1 VNRLFLTPKGV
12 LRLRFRIA
20 LSFALVGLVIAVIMS
35 VSLSYVAS
43 GQVFSQIQRRALT
56 AAQLAA
62 AQQDGDLHAQLVR
75 PEDDNSDA
83 YRLLQSKNTQILA
96 SDPDI
101 TSVYTMR
108 LDENNNIYFVVD
120 VVRDDI
126 ALVAEAAKLGEFYI
140 EGTPLLT
147 QNFTSMT
154 DAIVEEEIY
163 TDNWGTTLSA
173 YAPFYRSDGTLEGII
188 GVDISAESIQA
199 TRQSFHN
206 LSSTITIIVVLLVSA
221 LGFALGSLTARPLEE
236 MSESAEKMIAGD
248 FTQGVRVGSQ
258 DEIGMLAGSFNQMNT
273 QLRSL
278 ITDLE
283 GRVAERTV
291 ALTSRSEELEKL
303 AAQEERR
310 AIQLQAIAQVSA
322 IINTVQNIEELLPR
336 ITGVISDQFEYY
348 HVGIFLLSEDRRFA
362 ILRAANS
369 EGGQKMLAR
378 NHRLQV
384 GGAGIVGFVTSTGI
398 PRIALDVGD
407 DAFFFNNPD
416 LPDTRSE
423 VAVPLRLGKQIIGA
437 LDVQSTRAAAFSQ
450 SDIDLLSVLADQ
462 VTVALE
468 NARVFEETR
477 KSLAEAQN
485 IYRQYLRTQWTEFI
499 REEKRVGYTY
509 GQAKTQAL
517 NVHQVAPEIDE
528 ARSTG
533 ETKIVQEEDARV
545 AVPIKLRGEV
555 IGVLR
560 LKSEGNREWSEDEL
574 DIIRAVAE
582 RVAIAS
588 ENARLVTETQ
598 RKAAKEETIGQIT
611 SKISSSVNM
620 RNILQTTVEEL
631 GRALP
636 GSEIVI
642 QFREN
647 NEQG

>member
-1 VNRLFLTPKGV
+1 VNRLFLTPRGV

-20 LSFALVGLVIAVIMS
+20 LSFALVGLVIAIVMS
-35 VSLSYVAS
+35 VSLSYIA
-43 GQVFSQIQRRALT
+43 GNQALSQIQRRALT
-56 AAQLAA
+56 TVQLAA
-62 AQQDGDLHAQLVR
+62 VQQDGDLHAQLIG
-75 PEDDNSDA
+75 PEDESSETYNLF
-83 YRLLQSKNTQILA
+83 RNKNMQIMA
-96 SDPDI
+96 ADPDI

-120 VVRDDI
+120 VVRDDV
-126 ALVAEAAKLGEFYI
+126 ALETEAAKLGEFYT

-147 QNFTSMT
+147 QNFASLTE
-154 DAIVEEEIY
+154 AIAEEQIY
-163 TDNWGTTLSA
+163 TDSWGTSLSA
-173 YAPFYRSDGTLEGII
+173 YAPFYRSDGTVEGII

-199 TRQSFHN
+199 VRQSFHN
-206 LSSTITIIVVLLVSA
+206 LSSTITLIVVLLASA
-221 LGFALGSLTARPLEE
+221 LGFTLGSLTARPLEE
-236 MSESAEKMIAGD
+236 MAESAEKMIAGD
-248 FTQGVRVGSQ
+248 FSQEVEVGAQ
-258 DEIGMLAGSFNQMNT
+258 DEIGMLAGNFNQMNT

-336 ITGVISDQFEYY
+336 ITSVISDQFEYY
-348 HVGIFLLSEDRRFA
+348 HVGIFLLSDDKRFA
-362 ILRAANS
+362 VLRAANS

-423 VAVPLRLGKQIIGA
+423 VSVPLRLGKQVIGA

-509 GQAKTQAL
+509 GQDKTRAL
-517 NVHQVAPEIDE
+517 ETHQSAPEIDD

-533 ETKIVQEEDARV
+533 EIKIIQEEDARV

-560 LKSEGNREWSEDEL
+560 LKSEGNREWSDDEL

>member
-1 VNRLFLTPKGV
+1 MNRLFLTSRGV

-20 LSFALVGLVIAVIMS
+20 LSFALVSMVIAIVVS
-35 VSLSYVAS
+35 VSLSYAAS
-43 GQVFSQIQRRALT
+43 NQIFSQIQRRALT
-56 AAQLAA
+56 TAQLAA
-62 AQQDGDLHAQLVR
+62 AQQDGDLHAQLIR
-75 PEDDNSDA
+75 PEDDNSEA
-83 YRLLQSKNTQILA
+83 YRLLRNRNAQIMA
-96 SDPDI
+96 TDPDI

-108 LDENNNIYFVVD
+108 MDNNGNIYFVVD
-120 VVRDDI
+120 VVRDDV
-126 ALVAEAAKLGEFYI
+126 AAFAEAAKLGEFYI

-147 QNFTSMT
+147 QNFASMT
-154 DAIVEEEIY
+154 DALVEDEIY
-163 TDNWGTTLSA
+163 TDSWGTAMSA

-188 GVDISAESIQA
+188 GVDISADAIQA
-199 TRQSFHN
+199 ARQSFNN
-206 LSSTITIIVVLLVSA
+206 LSIIITILVVVLVSG
-221 LGFALGSLTARPLEE
+221 LGFALGSMTARPLEE
-236 MSESAEKMIAGD
+236 MAESAEKMIAGD
-248 FTQGVRVGSQ
+248 FTQEVNVGAK
-258 DEIGMLAGSFNQMNT
+258 DEIGILAESFNQVNT
-273 QLRSL
+273 QLRGL

-291 ALTSRSEELEKL
+291 ELTSRSEELEKL

-310 AIQLQAIAQVSA
+310 AIQLQAIAQVST

-336 ITGVISDQFEYY
+336 ITSVISDQFDYY
-348 HVGIFLLSEDRRFA
+348 HVGIFLLSEDKRFA
-362 ILRAANS
+362 VLRAANS

-499 REEKRVGYTY
+499 REEKRVGYIY
-509 GQAKTQAL
+509 GQDKTRALEAPQA
-517 NVHQVAPEIDE
+517 APEIDE

-533 ETKIVQEEDARV
+533 EIKIVQDEDTRV

-560 LKSEGNREWSEDEL
+560 LKLQGNREWSEDEL

>member
-12 LRLRFRIA
+12 LRFRVRIA
-20 LSFALVGLVIAVIMS
+20 LTFALIGLAVAII
-35 VSLSYVAS
+35 VSISLYYATR
-43 GQVFSQIQRRALT
+43 GQILTQIQQRALT
-56 AAQLAA
+56 TVQLAA
-62 AQQDGDLHAQLVR
+62 SQQNGDSHSLLVTSNDEGGEVYNLIR
-75 PEDDNSDA
+75 EQN
-83 YRLLQSKNTQILA
+83 LEILRI
-96 SDPDI
+96 DPDVI
-101 TSVYTMR
+101 SIYTMR
-108 LDENNNIYFVVD
+108 LDENNNIYYVVD
-120 VVRDDI
+120 VVRED
-126 ALVAEAAKLGEFYI
+126 VAETKEPASLGEFHI
-140 EGTPLLT
+140 EATPLLV
-147 QNFTSMT
+147 QNFAFMP
-154 DAIVEEEIY
+154 DAIVEEDIL
-163 TDNWGTTLSA
+163 TDGSEPILSA
-173 YAPFYRSDGTLEGII
+173 YTPFYRSDGTVEGII
-188 GVDISAESIQA
+188 GIDMSAESIQVA
-199 TRQSFHN
+199 QRAIRDIS
-206 LSSTITIIVVLLVSA
+206 IIVILIIIPLVTIV
-221 LGFALGSLTARPLEE
+221 GFVLGSLTAQPLEE
-236 MSESAEKMIAGD
+236 IAESAERIIAGD
-248 FTQGVRVGSQ
+248 FSQEVEVGIQ
-258 DEIGMLAGSFNQMNT
+258 DEVGILAETFNQMSA
-273 QLRSL
+273 QLRGL

-291 ALTSRSEELEKL
+291 ALTTRSDEFEKL

-336 ITGVISDQFEYY
+336 ITSVISDQFEYY
-348 HVGIFLLSEDRRFA
+348 HVGIFLLSEDGRYA
-362 ILRAANS
+362 VLRAANS

-378 NHRLQV
+378 NHRLRV
-384 GGAGIVGFVTSTGI
+384 GAAGIVGYVTSTGI

-437 LDVQSTRAAAFSQ
+437 LDVQSNKAAAFSQ
-450 SDIDLLSVLADQ
+450 PDVDLLSVLADQ
-462 VTVALE
+462 VTVAIE
-468 NARVFEETR
+468 NARIFEETR
-477 KSLAEAQN
+477 RSLAEAQN

-499 REEKRVGYTY
+499 HEEKRVGYTY
-509 GQAKTQAL
+509 GQAKTQSLETAQATPAI
-517 NVHQVAPEIDE
+517 NE
-528 ARSTG
+528 ARRSG
-533 ETKIVQEEDARV
+533 EIQIVSDDSQM

-555 IGVLR
+555 IGVLS
-560 LKSEGNREWSEDEL
+560 LKLQENREWNDDEV

-582 RVAIAS
+582 RVAIAA

>member
-1 VNRLFLTPKGV
+1 MNRLFLTQKGV
-12 LRLRFRIA
+12 LRFRVRIA
-20 LSFALVGLVIAVIMS
+20 LTFALIGLVVAII
-35 VSLSYVAS
+35 VSISLYYATS
-43 GQVFSQIQRRALT
+43 GQILTQIQQRALT
-56 AAQLAA
+56 TVQLAA
-62 AQQDGDLHAQLVR
+62 SQQNGDSHSLLVT
-75 PEDDNSDA
+75 PSDQEGEV
-83 YRLLQSKNTQILA
+83 YNLIREQNLEILRI
-96 SDPDI
+96 DPDVLSI
-101 TSVYTMR
+101 YTMR
-108 LDENNNIYFVVD
+108 LDENNNIYYVVD
-120 VVRDDI
+120 VVHED
-126 ALVAEAAKLGEFYI
+126 VAQTKEPASLGEFHT
-140 EGTPLLT
+140 EATPLLV
-147 QNFTSMT
+147 QNFASMPG
-154 DAIVEEEIY
+154 AIVEEVVLTGSSGPI
-163 TDNWGTTLSA
+163 LSA
-173 YAPFYRSDGTLEGII
+173 YTPFYRSDGTVEGII
-188 GVDISAESIQA
+188 GIDVSAESIQVA
-199 TRQSFHN
+199 QRAIRDISIIVI
-206 LSSTITIIVVLLVSA
+206 LIIIPLVTII
-221 LGFALGSLTARPLEE
+221 GFVLGSLTAQPLEE
-236 MSESAEKMIAGD
+236 IAESAERIIAGD
-248 FTQGVRVGSQ
+248 FSQEVEVGSQ
-258 DEIGMLAGSFNQMNT
+258 DEIGILAETFNQMSA
-273 QLRSL
+273 QLRGL

-291 ALTSRSEELEKL
+291 ALTTRSDEFEKL

-336 ITGVISDQFEYY
+336 ITSVISDQFEYY
-348 HVGIFLLSEDRRFA
+348 HVGIFLLSEDGRNA
-362 ILRAANS
+362 VLRAANS

-378 NHRLQV
+378 NHRLRV
-384 GGAGIVGFVTSTGI
+384 GAAGIVGYVTSTGI

-437 LDVQSTRAAAFSQ
+437 LDVQSNKAAAFSQ
-450 SDIDLLSVLADQ
+450 PDVDLLSVLADQ
-462 VTVALE
+462 VTVAIE

-477 KSLAEAQN
+477 RSLAEAQN

-499 REEKRVGYTY
+499 HEEKRVGYTY
-509 GQAKTQAL
+509 GLAKTQLLETTQTTPAI
-517 NVHQVAPEIDE
+517 NE
-528 ARSTG
+528 ARSSG
-533 ETKIVQEEDARV
+533 EIQFVRDDSQM

-555 IGVLR
+555 IGVLS
-560 LKSEGNREWSEDEL
+560 LKSQESREWSDDEI

-582 RVAIAS
+582 RVAIAA

-647 NEQG
+647 NEQDK